1 MLEKL
6 RLTRKNSI
14 KITETMG
21 CRSSFY
27 STLRM
32 KHKILGTNSGFACRI
47 SVLKNNKYKNL
58 NRFPSL
64 FILHARHCQRS
75 TSVSADISSLKPVSI
90 SRENVAQVQIFYET
104 TVTEITIEQA
114 AYSINDLGGK
124 CKHFV
129 F

>member
-1 MLEKL
+1 
-6 RLTRKNSI
+6 
-14 KITETMG
+14 
-21 CRSSFY
+21 
-27 STLRM
+27 M
-32 KHKILGTNSGFACRI
+32 KHEILGTNSGFACRI

-129 F
+129 FWLVAPELLED